1 MAEPRLCLV
10 YPDQDPLPRA
20 FRKVTNIPASPMLLP
35 PLGLL
40 SLAANYPE
48 PVRIIDN
55 RLDRVADAVLA
66 DMLAGYAAVGFG
78 GTIFEAAQAM
88 RVSALL
94 RARGV
99 KTLYGGPNA
108 TVNWKLYAGA
118 FDAIFRGEAERDL
131 PEFIARLTAGTLP
144 EWRELEIREEQ
155 GTLVNHATRR
165 IADLDALKPP
175 DRGAVLL
182 ARYNRREDR
191 FLPGVAPVDTVASSR
206 GCPFDCAFCS
216 SCSFWGRAYTCR
228 SAADVLKEIAALRR
242 DQGTRGIYFRED
254 NFTAVRERVLEFA
267 AGMARL
273 EMPWLCESRVDTLDA
288 ELLRAMRDGGCRGI
302 WFGIETVSES
312 TMRAIGKP
320 VDLARVRAVTAQCR
334 ELGMRTG
341 GGFMVGFPDEDAAA
355 IAETFAVSRKLGLD
369 HAFYNRLWL
378 IPGTR
383 LYDEVRAAGLATY
396 EYQHIVLP
404 ATKYLT
410 SEQVTDAYYTNLYNR
425 RTRLLRAVV
434 PQGLVDYLRDNARPL
449 YALARRLVD

>member
-1 MAEPRLCLV
+1 MAETRFCLV

-20 FRKVTNIPASPMLLP
+20 FRKVTNIPAAPMLLP

-40 SLAANYPE
+40 SIAANYPG
-48 PVRIIDN
+48 PVAIIDN
-55 RLDRVADAVLA
+55 RLDRLSDAVLA
-66 DMLAGYAAVGFG
+66 EHLAGYPVVGFG
-78 GTIFEAAQAM
+78 GTIFEVAQAQ

-99 KTLYGGPNA
+99 KTIYGGPNA

-131 PEFIARLTAGTLP
+131 PEFVARFLAGTLGD
-144 EWRELEIREEQ
+144 WRELDVREEH
-155 GTLVNHATRR
+155 GTLVNQVMRR
-165 IADLDALKPP
+165 ITGLDALKPP
-175 DRGAVLL
+175 ARSAVPL
-182 ARYNRREDR
+182 ARYHRREDR

-216 SCSFWGRAYTCR
+216 SCSFWGRSYTCR
-228 SAADVLKEIAALRR
+228 SAADVLQEIEVLRR
-242 DQGTRGIYFRED
+242 DHGTQGIYFRED
-254 NFTAVRERVLEFA
+254 NFTAVRDRVLEFA

-273 EMPWLCESRVDTLDA
+273 GMPWLCESRADTLDD
-288 ELLRAMRDGGCRGI
+288 ELLRAMRAGGCRGI
-302 WFGIETVSES
+302 WFGLETVREA

-320 VDLARVRAVTAQCR
+320 VDLARVRAITATCR
-334 ELGMRTG
+334 TLGMCTG

-355 IAETFAVSRKLGLD
+355 IAETFAVSRTLGLD

-396 EYQHIVLP
+396 EHQHIVLP
-404 ATKYLT
+404 ATQHLS
-410 SEQVTDAYYTNLYNR
+410 SEQVTDAYYNNLYNR

-434 PQGLVDYLRDNARPL
+434 PQSAVDYLRDHARPL
-449 YALARRLVD
+449 YTFARRLAD